1 MYRGPRFFGSL
12 LLGSALMLPLATVG
26 CAHHYYSAHEDVYYN
41 QWVTENHRDAHV
53 DYQHL
58 SKEDQKRY
66 WDWRHSHHDHDKD
79 HDHDQNHQ

>member
-1 MYRGPRFFGSL
+1 MHRGSKLLGSL
-12 LLGSALMLPLATVG
+12 LLGFALMLPLATVG
-26 CAHHYYSAHEDVYYN
+26 CAHHDYYTPQEDVYYN
-41 QWVTENHRDAHV
+41 QWVVENHRDAHV

-79 HDHDQNHQ
+79 HDQNHQ

>member
-1 MYRGPRFFGSL
+1 MHPGTRLFGSL

-26 CAHHYYSAHEDVYYN
+26 CAHRYYSPHEDDYN
-41 QWVTENHRDAHV
+41 QWVTENHGDAHV

-66 WDWRHSHHDHDKD
+66 WDWRSSHHDHDKD
-79 HDHDQNHQ
+79 QDHDQNHQ